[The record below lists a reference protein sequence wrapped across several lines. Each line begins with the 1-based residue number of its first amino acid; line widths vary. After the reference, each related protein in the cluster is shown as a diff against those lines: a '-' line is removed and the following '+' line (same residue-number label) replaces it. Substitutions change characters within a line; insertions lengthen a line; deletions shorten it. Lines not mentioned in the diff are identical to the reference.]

1 MTSILPHWLRPSL
14 LFFLYIF
21 AIPPGWLGR
30 IRKPVHSKALNTF
43 NFKNF
48 IHIQLINSTFTVQI
62 PNCNPWILMKPSLSL
77 SISSKFNQLLSNE
90 AFSQLLCSIIQPC
103 FKIVGTFQSIQWSKR
118 SSRITM
124 SLSIYY
130 TLEQNERVIIVW
142 GSSEMTSKIKQ
153 TGQSI
158 PKRPKC
164 ATIKEQ
170 CITNQWIKQDPPNK
184 TKWGN
189 SKFLKKQQN

>member
-90 AFSQLLCSIIQPC
+90 AFSQLLCSIIQVSVRSWATAKQLNKK
-103 FKIVGTFQSIQWSKR
+103 KIKR
-118 SSRITM
+118 FTCSHTACISLLLRSTTETESST
-124 SLSIYY
+124 
-130 TLEQNERVIIVW
+130 EQNKHANPQTNEH
-142 GSSEMTSKIKQ
+142 TS
-153 TGQSI
+153 TM
-158 PKRPKC
+158 
-164 ATIKEQ
+164 
-170 CITNQWIKQDPPNK
+170 
-184 TKWGN
+184 
-189 SKFLKKQQN
+189 F